1 MDRHYTLRLEK
12 IEAVLR
18 ERLPAD
24 PGPEW
29 VRFTFD
35 PFVSDPPADLL
46 KNLTEPGRDLVARGG
61 KRWRPLFMTLVC
73 EALGGGDAAI
83 PLTPLVEFPHN
94 ASLMHDDIEDGA
106 DERRGAPAIHIRY
119 GTDVAINSGCF
130 MYFLPLACL
139 DEWDASAEKKLG
151 IYRVWGE
158 HLRRIHLGQAMDIS
172 WHRNFS
178 SIPSL
183 GEYDLM
189 CRLKTG
195 VLARL
200 SAVLGARIAD
210 ADEETAARIGGT
222 AEDLGVGF
230 QIMDDVKNLTTG
242 NPGKKRGDDI
252 VEGKKS
258 LPIILYLHKYP
269 ERVEFVTRCFSAA
282 KAGGTAVGEVEEL
295 IAELE
300 AAGTIDA
307 ACERGK
313 ALVDGAVAAIRGR
326 AFPHG
331 AVSEEARGLLAEL
344 AEKMR

>member
-18 ERLPAD
+18 ERLPERPD
-24 PGPEW
+24 SRW
-29 VRFTFD
+29 VDFAFD
-35 PFVSDPPADLL
+35 PMVSAPPAELVRS
-46 KNLTEPGRDLVARGG
+46 LTEPGRNLVARGG
-61 KRWRPLFMTLVC
+61 KRWRPLFMTLTC

-83 PLTPLVEFPHN
+83 PLAPLVEFPHN
-94 ASLMHDDIEDGA
+94 GSLIHDDIEDGA
-106 DERRGAPAIHIRY
+106 DERRGAPAIHITY
-119 GTDVAINSGCF
+119 GVDVGINSGCF

-139 DEWDASAEKKLG
+139 DTWDAPAEKKLLV
-151 IYRVWGE
+151 YRTWGE

-178 SIPSL
+178 SVPSVE
-183 GEYDLM
+183 EYELM

-200 SAVLGARIAD
+200 SAVLGAQIAD
-210 ADEETAARIGGT
+210 ADAETASRIGRV

-258 LPIILYLHKYP
+258 LPIILFLRKHP
-269 ERVEFVTRCFSAA
+269 ERIEFVARCFSAA
-282 KAGGTAVGEVEEL
+282 RAGGTAVAEVEEL
-295 IAELE
+295 ISELNAVGAIE
-300 AAGTIDA
+300 AAK
-307 ACERGK
+307 EHGK
-313 ALVDGAVAAIRGR
+313 ALVSGAVGAIRGS
-326 AFPHG
+326 AFPKG
-331 AVSEEARGLLAEL
+331 VADGDARELLAGL
-344 AEKMR
+344 AEMMG